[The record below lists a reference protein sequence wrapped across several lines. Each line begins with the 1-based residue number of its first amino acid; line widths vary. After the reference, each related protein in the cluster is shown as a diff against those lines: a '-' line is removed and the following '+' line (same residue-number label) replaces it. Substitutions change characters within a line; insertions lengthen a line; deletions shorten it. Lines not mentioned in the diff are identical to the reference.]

1 MITLLYRDKRLAITK
16 YEPVRQNDTRTV
28 ILKILVDTMCDST
41 VYNPHARVNFLS
53 PDNITGKICS
63 VTLTKDSEYSG
74 YLSTTLLLNKT
85 LTQQIGELKIW
96 LTFSAFNTEIHRQYY
111 MTTNSVSLN
120 ILPVRHI
127 CDTIPDICDTD
138 ILAELQAQI
147 DELKSEKADD
157 VELIDGEIWAMANG
171 EPIGDPVTVTD
182 MENDPE
188 WEPIVKPDEG
198 GDAIETLTQLVQKL
212 QNQVDNLQKSKAD
225 DVELIGDEIWA
236 MSDGKQ
242 IGDPISKDDLDT
254 DEDIVWEAI

>member
-120 ILPVRHI
+120 ILPIRHI
-127 CDTIPDICDTD
+127 CDSIPDICDKD

-157 VELIDGEIWAMANG
+157 VELIDGEIWAMSNG
-171 EPIGDPVTVTD
+171 ERIGDPVTVAD
-182 MENDPE
+182 MDNDPE
-188 WEPIVKPDEG
+188 WEPIVDPGEG
-198 GDAIETLTQLVQKL
+198 VDDIENLSKLVQKL
-212 QNQVDNLQKSKAD
+212 LTEVNELRELKAD
-225 DVELIGDEIWA
+225 DVELVGNEIWA
-236 MSDGKQ
+236 MSNGKK
-242 IGDPISKDDLDT
+242 IGDPIPANDIDDD
-254 DEDIVWEAI
+254 DIVWESI

>member
-63 VTLTKDSEYSG
+63 VTLTKDSEYTG

-96 LTFSAFNTEIHRQYY
+96 LTFSAFNTELHRQYY

-138 ILAELQAQI
+138 IL
-147 DELKSEKADD
+147 

-171 EPIGDPVTVTD
+171 EPIGDPVAVTD

-188 WEPIVKPDEG
+188 WEPIVDPGEG
-198 GDAIETLTQLVQKL
+198 GDDIENLSKLVQKL
-212 QNQVDNLQKSKAD
+212 LTEVNELRESKAD
-225 DVELIGDEIWA
+225 DVELVGDEIWA
-236 MSDGKQ
+236 MSNGKK
-242 IGDPISKDDLDT
+242 IGDPIPANDIDDD
-254 DEDIVWEAI
+254 DIVWESI